1 MQLTE
6 TGEARIRGYL
16 FVLGR
21 SLRSFL
27 PREVVQDALRELESH
42 VRERIEQVG
51 SMPNE
56 LAALERVLG
65 ELGPPLRVAQAYA
78 SEMAVDEAI
87 TTGSLGAVV
96 RALWRLATTTVA
108 GFFAALGLFIG
119 YTFGVSFLAV
129 AALKPLFPQNVGLI
143 AVDGMPRQLGAI
155 FPLPAGAEVWGGYW
169 VIPICVALGLGFLV
183 LTHRGARAFL
193 GWWRARLAVIR
204 GGERWASRET

>member
-6 TGEARIRGYL
+6 AGEARIRGYL
-16 FVLGR
+16 VILDR

-27 PREVVQDALRELESH
+27 PREVVKDALRELESH

-56 LAALERVLG
+56 QAALERVLG

-87 TTGSLGAVV
+87 ATGSLWAVA
-96 RALWRLATTTVA
+96 RAIWRLSTTTVV
-108 GFFAALGLFIG
+108 GFFVALGLFIG
-119 YTFGVSFLAV
+119 YTLGVSFLAIAV
-129 AALKPLFPQNVGLI
+129 LKPLFPQNVGLI
-143 AVDGMPRQLGAI
+143 MVNGVPVSLGAV
-155 FPLPAGAEVWGGYW
+155 FPVPPGAEVWGGYW
-169 VIPICVALGLGFLV
+169 LIPICLGLGLGVLV

-193 GWWRARLAVIR
+193 AWWRTRLRGIR
-204 GGERWASRET
+204 GGEAWGQ

>member
-16 FVLGR
+16 FILDR

-56 LAALERVLG
+56 RAALERVLG

-87 TTGSLGAVV
+87 TTGGLGAVV
-96 RALWRLATTTVA
+96 RALWRLATTTVT
-108 GFFAALGLFIG
+108 GFAAALALFIG
-119 YTFGVSFLAV
+119 YVCGAAFLAV

-143 AVDGMPRQLGAI
+143 VVDGVPRSFGAD
-155 FPLPAGAEVWGGYW
+155 FPLPVGAEVWGGYW
-169 VIPICVALGLGFLV
+169 VIPICAAIGLGLLV

-193 GWWRARLAVIR
+193 GWWRARLAAIR
-204 GGERWASRET
+204 GSERWSQ

>member
-1 MQLTE
+1 
-6 TGEARIRGYL
+6 
-16 FVLGR
+16 
-21 SLRSFL
+21 
-27 PREVVQDALRELESH
+27 VQDALRELEAH

-56 LAALERVLG
+56 QAALERVLG

-87 TTGSLGAVV
+87 TTGSPRAVV
-96 RALWRLATTTVA
+96 RALWRLATTTVT
-108 GFFAALGLFIG
+108 GFAVGMALFVG
-119 YTFGVSFLAV
+119 YVCGVAFLAV

-143 AVDGMPRQLGAI
+143 VVDGVPRSFGAL

-169 VIPICVALGLGFLV
+169 VIPICVSIGLGFLV

-193 GWWRARLAVIR
+193 GWWRARLAAIR
-204 GGERWASRET
+204 GVERWSQ

>member
-1 MQLTE
+1 MQLTDA
-6 TGEARIRGYL
+6 GEARIRGYL
-16 FVLGR
+16 FILGR

-42 VRERIEQVG
+42 LRERIEQVS

-56 LAALERVLG
+56 QAALERVLG

-87 TTGSLGAVV
+87 TTGGLRAVL

-108 GFFAALGLFIG
+108 GFFAALGLFSG
-119 YTFGVSFLAV
+119 YVFGIALLSV

-143 AVDGMPRQLGAI
+143 VVDGMPRAFGAI

-169 VIPICVALGLGFLV
+169 VIPICVVLGMGFLA

-193 GWWRARLAVIR
+193 GWWRGRFVALRSQR
-204 GGERWASRET
+204 QGQ

>member
-1 MQLTE
+1 MQLTD

-16 FVLGR
+16 FILGR

-56 LAALERVLG
+56 QAALERVLG

-78 SEMAVDEAI
+78 SEIAVDEAI
-87 TTGSLGAVV
+87 TTGSLRAVA

-108 GFFAALGLFIG
+108 GFFAALALFIG
-119 YTFGVSFLAV
+119 YVFGVAFLAI

-143 AVDGMPRQLGAI
+143 VVDGVPRAFGGL
-155 FPLPAGAEVWGGYW
+155 FPMPAGAEVWGGYW
-169 VIPICVALGLGFLV
+169 VIPICVAIGLGFLV

-193 GWWRARLAVIR
+193 SWWRARLAAIR
-204 GGERWASRET
+204 GSER

>member
-1 MQLTE
+1 MQLTDA
-6 TGEARIRGYL
+6 GEARIRGYL
-16 FVLGR
+16 FIIDR

-56 LAALERVLG
+56 QAALERVLG

-108 GFFAALGLFIG
+108 GFLAALGLFVG
-119 YTFGVSFLAV
+119 YAFGVSFLAV
-129 AALKPLFPQNVGLI
+129 AVLKPLFPQNVGLI
-143 AVDGMPRQLGAI
+143 VVEGVPRSFGAI

-169 VIPICVALGLGFLV
+169 VIPICVAIGLGCLV

-193 GWWRARLAVIR
+193 GWWRARVTAIR
-204 GGERWASRET
+204 GHE

>member
-16 FVLGR
+16 FILGR

-42 VRERIEQVG
+42 VRERVEQTG
-51 SMPNE
+51 AMPNE
-56 LAALERVLG
+56 QAALERVLG

-78 SEMAVDEAI
+78 AEMAVDEAI
-87 TTGSLGAVV
+87 TTGSLLAVA

-108 GFFAALGLFIG
+108 GFCAALALFIG
-119 YTFGVSFLAV
+119 YGFGISFLAV
-129 AALKPLFPQNVGLI
+129 AVLKPLFPQNVGLMV
-143 AVDGMPRQLGAI
+143 VDGVPRSFGAL
-155 FPLPAGAEVWGGYW
+155 FPPPAGAEVWGGYW
-169 VIPICVALGLGFLV
+169 LIPICVAIGLGVLV

-193 GWWRARLAVIR
+193 GWWRSRLATIR
-204 GGERWASRET
+204 FAETWHR

>member
-16 FVLGR
+16 FILDR

-56 LAALERVLG
+56 QAALERVLG

-87 TTGSLGAVV
+87 TTGSLRRG
-96 RALWRLATTTVA
+96 RARPLAA
-108 GFFAALGLFIG
+108 GDDHRG
-119 YTFGVSFLAV
+119 GVLRRARRSSSATCSASPSSPM

-143 AVDGMPRQLGAI
+143 VVDGVPRSFGAL
-155 FPLPAGAEVWGGYW
+155 FPMPAGAEVWGGYW
-169 VIPICVALGLGFLV
+169 VIPICVAIGLGLLV

-204 GGERWASRET
+204 GSERWGQ